1 MPAAALSSPSS
12 SATCVEQLYR
22 DHHGWLRALLQR
34 KLGDVQHAA
43 DLAQDA
49 FVSLLRARPE
59 AVAPQALREPRAYLR
74 SVAHG
79 LVVDHIRRQTL
90 ERAYLEALAHWP
102 ESLAPSA
109 EDHYR
114 VLQALQQVDALL
126 GALPQ
131 RTREVFLLSQ
141 LDGLGYAQIAERMG
155 ISERTV
161 KRDMQAGFAQCIGA
175 LL

>member
-1 MPAAALSSPSS
+1 MPAAALSLSNPHT
-12 SATCVEQLYR
+12 ACVEQLYR
-22 DHHGWLRALLQR
+22 AHHGWLRTLLQR
-34 KLGDVQHAA
+34 KLGNVQHAA

-49 FVSLLRARPE
+49 FVTLLRARPE
-59 AVAPQALREPRAYLR
+59 AVSPQTLREPRAYLR
-74 SVAHG
+74 TVAHG

-90 ERAYLEALAHWP
+90 ERAYLDALAALP
-102 ESLAPSA
+102 ERMAPSA
-109 EDHYR
+109 EDHFS

-126 GALPQ
+126 GALPL
-131 RTREVFLLSQ
+131 RAREVFLLSQ
-141 LDGLGYAQIAERMG
+141 LDGLGYAEIAERMG